1 MVNDEQTDSEILK
14 ETKIGVRE
22 RRIVET
28 YLRSLSR
35 KTSKGTRTREEV
47 VEALS
52 VLNGQ
57 LKTAVAVDRLELLQM
72 REELELEAYQMGPD
86 NQDDLEAQFIA
97 VAAAYSD
104 AKNISYST
112 WREIGVTKE
121 ILEVANVPR
130 TRRKVPKTWKL

>member
-1 MVNDEQTDSEILK
+1 MNDQQTDSEILK

-35 KTSKGTRTREEV
+35 KTSKGARTREEI

-52 VLNGQ
+52 VLNER
-57 LKTAVAVDRLELLQM
+57 LKSAVELDRLELLQA

-112 WREIGVTKE
+112 WREIGVAKE
-121 ILEVANVPR
+121 TLEAAKVPR